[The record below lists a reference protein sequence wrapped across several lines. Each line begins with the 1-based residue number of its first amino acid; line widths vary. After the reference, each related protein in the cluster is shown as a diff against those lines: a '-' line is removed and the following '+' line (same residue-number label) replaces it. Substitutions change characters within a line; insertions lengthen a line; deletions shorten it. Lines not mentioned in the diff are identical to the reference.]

1 MALPV
6 ELSFVIGN
14 AGPWEGLRMAHFGW
28 VLDALEGLEDRPVRL
43 RGRATELWLVEDRRT
58 LESGEPLPGGP
69 PRFQFLLRLP
79 STVPDTRALLAPL
92 DLRKRAFLGTSTL
105 PPDRALLLCN
115 LALRGSASGT
125 AIVDP
130 FCGSGGVLL
139 AAAALGAR
147 VAGSDLDWRIVSDN
161 RVPLDIPASAD
172 RPRRGVESVRMRDN
186 FVEAGLPGPLALLTL
201 DVGAPDAAARL
212 LEANG
217 GQPYVAVVTEPPY
230 GRREFQRGEGAWDGA
245 LTFRVDTESLGATLA
260 RLMDLSA
267 AILRPGGRLV
277 FLAPVRSPKDDSKP
291 TLPEL
296 EEWLRTQGAS
306 RGLHLWHLAE
316 DRVHRALHRAV
327 VGMERG

>member
-1 MALPV
+1 M
-6 ELSFVIGN
+6 
-14 AGPWEGLRMAHFGW
+14 
-28 VLDALEGLEDRPVRL
+28 
-43 RGRATELWLVEDRRT
+43 
-58 LESGEPLPGGP
+58 
-69 PRFQFLLRLP
+69 
-79 STVPDTRALLAPL
+79 
-92 DLRKRAFLGTSTL
+92 
-105 PPDRALLLCN
+105 
-115 LALRGSASGT
+115 
-125 AIVDP
+125 DP

-161 RVPLDIPASAD
+161 RVALDIPASAD
-172 RPRRGVESVRMRDN
+172 RPRRRVESVRMRDN

-217 GQPYVAVVTEPPY
+217 GQPYDAVVTDPPY

-296 EEWLRTQGAS
+296 DEWLRSQGAS
-306 RGLHLWHLAE
+306 RGLHLWHLGE
-316 DRVHRALHRAV
+316 DRVHRALYRAV